1 MQYVPDSLRRMATA
15 AQAGITHITVHRS
28 TNLIPAYAGANAGGA
43 APEANGY
50 SLATRRNPSN
60 SAVQAPER
68 PLPDG
73 TVVMYPSGNVIET
86 LPLPETAD
94 QIITKPMATPVTAPS
109 ITTKPSKE
117 VLRNKWTYIIG
128 VPILAAAIIGGGI
141 AYANRNADNVVV
153 PPVIQT
159 PEATATAVPTATATP
174 IPIPTVDPLLASL
187 PDGLK
192 PYFAAGA
199 LSLIDSN
206 HKAALAGYMKELYSQ
221 SPDAALVLTGFY
233 AAHPGVVAAV
243 EPRYIDEMTRL
254 AQAVPLFTQDGDS
267 ITPDGLAR
275 TMKDLA
281 TPMPISVYPNSNDT
295 SISRNPLDNL
305 TEQELTDYIKLVAT
319 GFSQRGRDMP
329 DDVFP
334 RSMTIYDITT
344 KSYNSGPDMVSPWEI
359 AKKNISTL
367 PAVTKENEAY
377 LNDPNALIEGRWTP
391 QEMSKARNDAYDALF
406 AQSSGQLRADIDT
419 IYTFGSTI
427 LIDAMKIYAKAY
439 AENHD
444 HDDFATFLS
453 EIWSKALGIP
463 VRAVAWDYPKP
474 YLGVQHASLGV
485 NLKNDYPNDAVILE
499 ASSPKKLLP
508 IGSLETG
515 LREDDAIAAGVP
527 EMRVDG
533 VAYWPPDKVNNQ

>member
-141 AYANRNADNVVV
+141 AYAKRNPDNVVV

-199 LSLIDSN
+199 LSLIGN
-206 HKAALAGYMKELYSQ
+206 EHKAALAGYMKELYYQ
-221 SPDAALVLTGFY
+221 SPDAALAITGFY
-233 AAHPGVVAAV
+233 AQNPDIVAAV

-267 ITPDGLAR
+267 IMPDGLAR
-275 TMKDLA
+275 TMKDLTIA
-281 TPMPISVYPNSNDT
+281 MSTGIGDAGKPV
-295 SISRNPLDNL
+295 DNL
-305 TEQELTDYIKLVAT
+305 TEEELQQYVRLVAN
-319 GFSQRGRDMP
+319 GFAARNRDMP

-334 RSMTIYDITT
+334 WAMIVYDITE
-344 KSYNSGPDMVSPWEI
+344 KKLDEARPWTI
-359 AKKNISTL
+359 AKRNITAL
-367 PAVTKENEAY
+367 PSVTEENRAY
-377 LNDPNALIEGRWTP
+377 LADPNVMVNRGRQTP
-391 QEMSKARNDAYDALF
+391 LQ
-406 AQSSGQLRADIDT
+406 
-419 IYTFGSTI
+419 
-427 LIDAMKIYAKAY
+427 
-439 AENHD
+439 H
-444 HDDFATFLS
+444 
-453 EIWSKALGIP
+453 
-463 VRAVAWDYPKP
+463 
-474 YLGVQHASLGV
+474 VQG
-485 NLKNDYPNDAVILE
+485 
-499 ASSPKKLLP
+499 
-508 IGSLETG
+508 
-515 LREDDAIAAGVP
+515 
-527 EMRVDG
+527 
-533 VAYWPPDKVNNQ
+533 